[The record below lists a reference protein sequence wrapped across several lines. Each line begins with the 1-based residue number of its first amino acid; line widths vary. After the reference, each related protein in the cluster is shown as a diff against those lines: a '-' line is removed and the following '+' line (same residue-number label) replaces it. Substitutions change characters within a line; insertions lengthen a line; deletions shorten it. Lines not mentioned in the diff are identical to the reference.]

1 MEKFLPILSVIQT
14 RLREILNRNR
24 DGISSWD
31 SKKLKDV
38 GDDLIKLS
46 ADVYSQLALVEHRI
60 LYQSIREAGLGIRR
74 RAMLIKGKEI
84 SDEDKEYFESVYE
97 ALLNLYQKIESGE
110 YYRALLEIS
119 KKKERREDNY
129 PFKNLE

>member
-1 MEKFLPILSVIQT
+1 MEKFLPILNVIQI

-38 GDDLIKLS
+38 GDDLIRLS
-46 ADVYSQLALVEHRI
+46 ADVHSQLALVEHRI

-74 RAMLIKGKEI
+74 RAMLIKNREI

-97 ALLNLYQKIESGE
+97 ALLNLCQKIESGE
-110 YYRALLEIS
+110 YYSALLEMA
-119 KKKERREDNY
+119 KKKERKENDY
-129 PFKNLE
+129 PS